1 MTSNLTDAAGLLKWR
16 YAGASNAGRVTGGF
30 SVSWVGGSPL
40 VCASV
45 WAISNYK

>member
-30 SVSWVGGSPL
+30 SVSWVGGEPSRVRQCL
-40 VCASV
+40 G
-45 WAISNYK
+45 YFKL